1 MNHPIT
7 DLVKWAAKTAQA
19 VQKICLTRQGP
30 CVGICLLFLEM
41 DDKGEKKWY
50 FTTHMAGDGEE
61 GMDNPERKKL
71 ERAMEMGAKAM
82 QMAYDDVDEGYD
94 VTTINEL
101 SGGSIH

>member
-7 DLVKWAAKTAQA
+7 NLVKWAAKTAQA

-82 QMAYDDVDEGYD
+82 QMAYDDVDESYD

-101 SGGSIH
+101 SSGGIH